1 MPSKRTLLGA
11 AAFSVAL
18 AGGGVAGAL
27 LGTPSLSSAQ
37 EDDSTDTT
45 TESTAPAEDTARLH
59 RGPFGPRGARLE
71 TAAEALGMTAEE
83 LKAELE
89 AGKSIAQVA
98 EEKGIEVQVVVDA
111 LVAEGTERLE
121 EAIEELPERV
131 GELVEREGLPER
143 PHGPRGPRGED
154 AGDTEADDDAAEDA
168 AA

>member
-27 LGTPSLSSAQ
+27 LGTPGLANAQ
-37 EDDSTDTT
+37 DDSSTST
-45 TESTAPAEDTARLH
+45 TEATTDAAARPH
-59 RGPFGPRGARLE
+59 RGPFGFRGERLE
-71 TAAEALGMTAEE
+71 TAAEALGMTADE

-98 EEKGIEVQVVVDA
+98 EEKGVDLQVVVDA
-111 LVAEGTERLE
+111 LVAEGTERLQQ
-121 EAIEELPERV
+121 AIEELPDRV
-131 GELVEREGLPER
+131 QDLVEREGLPER
-143 PHGPRGPRGED
+143 PHRGQRLADGTED
-154 AGDTEADDDAAEDA
+154 TADDAAAEDA

>member
-11 AAFSVAL
+11 AAFSAAL

-27 LGTPSLSSAQ
+27 LGTPTLSSAQ
-37 EDDSTDTT
+37 EDDT
-45 TESTAPAEDTARLH
+45 TETTAPAAEDAARLH
-59 RGPFGPRGARLE
+59 GGPFGHRGERLE

-98 EEKGIEVQVVVDA
+98 EERDVDPQVVVDA
-111 LVAEGTERLE
+111 LVAAGTERLE
-121 EAIEELPERV
+121 QAIEELPERV

-143 PHGPRGPRGED
+143 RHGRPFSAPGASRRGGS
-154 AGDTEADDDAAEDA
+154 
-168 AA
+168 

>member
-27 LGTPSLSSAQ
+27 LGTPSLSAAQ
-37 EDDSTDTT
+37 DDTSTST
-45 TESTAPAEDTARLH
+45 TEATTEEAARPH
-59 RGPFGPRGARLE
+59 RGPFGHRGERLE

-83 LKAELE
+83 LRTELQ

-98 EEKGIEVQVVVDA
+98 EERGVDVQVVIDA
-111 LVAEGTERLE
+111 LVAEGTERLQQ
-121 EAIEELPERV
+121 AIEELPDRV
-131 GELVEREGLPER
+131 EELVEREGLPER
-143 PHGPRGPRGED
+143 PHRGPRP
-154 AGDTEADDDAAEDA
+154 ADDDAAADDA